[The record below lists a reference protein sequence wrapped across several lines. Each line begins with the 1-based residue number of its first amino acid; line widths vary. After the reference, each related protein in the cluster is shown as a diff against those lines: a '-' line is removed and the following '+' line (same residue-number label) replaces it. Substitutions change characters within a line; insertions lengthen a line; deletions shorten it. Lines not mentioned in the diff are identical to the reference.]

1 MNIRARRRRQSGM
14 TLVELV
20 VALALLALLVAA
32 LATAL
37 GISARGSVLVETRAE
52 QGEALRIAQSTLRR
66 YLSQARPVRTL
77 VNQRD
82 QVVFAGVP
90 DGLGFIAVMP
100 PWPGGGGLYVVRIA
114 LEDAAGGGRA
124 LVLTRQPTAGEGA
137 ALDAGA
143 ERAVL
148 VQGVAALR
156 WSYFGVDE
164 GARQGSWRSD
174 WRGRNELPK
183 LVRLEL
189 QYADPRM
196 PAWPPLI
203 VGLPLD
209 AGLR

>member
-1 MNIRARRRRQSGM
+1 MTPRAHRRQSGM
-14 TLVELV
+14 TLIELV
-20 VALALLALLVAA
+20 VALGLLALLVAA
-32 LATAL
+32 LAGAL
-37 GISARGSVLVETRAE
+37 GVSARGSVLVETRAE

-66 YLSQARPVRTL
+66 YLAQARPVRTI

-100 PWPGGGGLYVVRIA
+100 PWPSGGGLYVVRIA
-114 LEDAAGGGRA
+114 LEEAGGSRA

-148 VQGVAALR
+148 VQGVAGLR

-164 GARQGSWRSD
+164 GARQGSWRPD

-189 QYADPRM
+189 QFADPGM

-209 AGLR
+209 AGPR